1 MLTEYQPGARAP
13 ADSFLSKLESH
24 SFLTMLY
31 SEIRTIGAKEPPENS
46 RNSTPERRGAKM

>member
-1 MLTEYQPGARAP
+1 MLTEYQPGARTP

-31 SEIRTIGAKEPPENS
+31 SEIRTIGAKEPAENS
-46 RNSTPERRGAKM
+46 RNSTPRKKGSKM